1 MRDYTTTRFLLKLST
16 LFIII
21 LALSNDA
28 CGFSCSYK
36 DVYLSKNVPNVYRSE
51 QSFGYQQRHA
61 VTNEIKLF
69 AVSLDEESKEKE
81 VKSWSRDQEIPWMN
95 LPKTSYNLSMK
106 DNSGVNTA
114 EKEAGLRT
122 EIIIGRMA
130 MVGAIY
136 LFSME
141 VLTGLSFPE
150 QFNELVISLS
160 L

>member
-1 MRDYTTTRFLLKLST
+1 MRDYTTTRFT

-21 LALSNDA
+21 LALSNEA
-28 CGFSCSYK
+28 YGFSCSYK
-36 DVYLSKNVPNVYRSE
+36 ELALMKNVPNVYRSE
-51 QSFGYQQRHA
+51 QSF
-61 VTNEIKLF
+61 KLF

-81 VKSWSRDQEIPWMN
+81 VKSWNRDQEIPWMN
-95 LPKTSYNLSMK
+95 LPKTSYNLSTE

-114 EKEAGLRT
+114 EKAAGLRT